1 MTRRADVESHTTEWY
16 HCSLHGRRSTF
27 ISVTTEEADSMA
39 ELIAD
44 CADIPARVR
53 TAPHDIP
60 LPRSAAAWS
69 VDEVCLAHVHDI
81 DIYP

>member
-1 MTRRADVESHTTEWY
+1 
-16 HCSLHGRRSTF
+16 
-27 ISVTTEEADSMA
+27 MA